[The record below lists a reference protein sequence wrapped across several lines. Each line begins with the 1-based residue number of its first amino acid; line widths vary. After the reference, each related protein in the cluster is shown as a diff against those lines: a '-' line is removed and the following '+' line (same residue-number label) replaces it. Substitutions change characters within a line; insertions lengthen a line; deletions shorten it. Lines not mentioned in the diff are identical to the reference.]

1 MNFWHIGAAQLI
13 VNTRVLE
20 IHHYTTR
27 SLDEMAPLP
36 RGKRNIIN
44 LVS

>member
-1 MNFWHIGAAQLI
+1 MNFWHIGTLQLI
-13 VNTRVLE
+13 VSARVLE
-20 IHHYTTR
+20 IHQYATR

-36 RGKRNIIN
+36 RGKRIIIN